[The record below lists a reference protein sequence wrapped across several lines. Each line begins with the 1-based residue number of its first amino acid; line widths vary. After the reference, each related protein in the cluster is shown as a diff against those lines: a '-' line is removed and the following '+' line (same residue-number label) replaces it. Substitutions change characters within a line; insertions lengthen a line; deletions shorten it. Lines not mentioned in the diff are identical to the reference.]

1 MSIRLKLKSGIARHF
16 PTLSKLRKDKDG
28 IAAIEFAFI
37 APVMI
42 GLYFGM
48 SELAMGIMKD
58 RSVSHATSVSGD
70 LATQQA
76 TLNAL
81 DLSDVMTAT
90 LAVMNVPSSKIG
102 LVTIELNSY
111 EMESDGTV
119 NQVGY
124 ARLGPTIS
132 GGGPATYDPST
143 LNSQMFN
150 AQSGVVVARTNYQYT
165 PVTFKFIN
173 NFTMAE
179 TFVMKPR
186 KSISVIFD
194 ESGASSFTC
203 SAAIDLKV
211 TCTPIV

>member
-1 MSIRLKLKSGIARHF
+1 MNLRSKLKSGAARYF
-16 PTLSKLRKDKDG
+16 PTLGRLRKDRDG

-37 APVMI
+37 APIMI

-48 SELAMGIMKD
+48 SELAMAIMKD

-76 TLNAL
+76 TLNSL

-90 LAVMNVPSSKIG
+90 LAVLDVPAAKVG
-102 LVTIELNSY
+102 LVTLELNSY
-111 EMESDGTV
+111 EMLADGTV

-132 GGGPATYDPST
+132 AGGPATYDPSG

-150 AQSGVVVARTNYQYT
+150 AQSGVVVARINYQYS
-165 PVTFKFIN
+165 PVTFKFVN
-173 NFTMAE
+173 DFTMAE

-186 KSISVIFD
+186 KSISVLFD
-194 ESGASSFTC
+194 EGGTSSFTC
-203 SAAIDLKV
+203 SAALDLKV